1 MHSFPPSNQEH
12 SDTLSPLH
20 GRSWGQR
27 GLNLSKAAEIIGA
40 VKGRFLDLLGYTTQ
54 LGLPQVIP
62 YHPSVIGE
70 PRP

>member
-1 MHSFPPSNQEH
+1 
-12 SDTLSPLH
+12 
-20 GRSWGQR
+20 
-27 GLNLSKAAEIIGA
+27 LNLSKAAEIIGA